1 MFPSYRNQSN
11 DLLSEPIDWF
21 LHDVQINLCWV
32 KNLRVVATETK
43 SNYELLIKLSNYQ
56 DCDIRRL
63 LNFDISQ
70 ILYFLIEWRYDFH
83 KENL

>member
-32 KNLRVVATETK
+32 KNLRVAATETK
-43 SNYELLIKLSNYQ
+43 SNYENKFILP
-56 DCDIRRL
+56 RL
-63 LNFDISQ
+63 
-70 ILYFLIEWRYDFH
+70 
-83 KENL
+83 